1 MSAPRPTLV
10 EMFGGLHIAQSLCGY
25 PMRWYDFL
33 ARLRAADAEHESWI
47 TLCQE
52 DAIATRI
59 DELAAERD
67 ALGRALRYMLDY
79 ARPVDTQAAEV
90 AAGFRFA
97 ELLEEET

>member
-1 MSAPRPTLV
+1 M

-25 PMRWYDFL
+25 PTRWYDFL

-67 ALGRALRYMLDY
+67 ALAERYAKLKEYVMHRHGCDMLWSDGGRPCTCGLAALLK
-79 ARPVDTQAAEV
+79 
-90 AAGFRFA
+90 
-97 ELLEEET
+97 ELR